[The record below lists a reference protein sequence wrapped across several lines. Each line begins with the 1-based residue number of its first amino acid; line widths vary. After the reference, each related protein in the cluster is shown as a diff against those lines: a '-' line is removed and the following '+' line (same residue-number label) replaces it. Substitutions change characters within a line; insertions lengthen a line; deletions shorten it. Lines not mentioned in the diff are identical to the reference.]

1 MPIIKDEEQLK
12 QYTTTAVTN
21 KLFRERLEER
31 FRPSDFVRVIN
42 IDDEP
47 FIWQY
52 MSSADEDVSTTSDG
66 MHRII
71 TRKAPQVWMV
81 DPGETEVI
89 QGDNA
94 YVMIEAL
101 YKKITAK
108 KIVNK
113 TPNQSATMA
122 RNFNFSDPIAQEE
135 MIDRIYLGKENPMF
149 GVKNEEPLGTT
160 GRDPASKATTK

>member
-1 MPIIKDEEQLK
+1 
-12 QYTTTAVTN
+12 
-21 KLFRERLEER
+21 
-31 FRPSDFVRVIN
+31 
-42 IDDEP
+42 
-47 FIWQY
+47 
-52 MSSADEDVSTTSDG
+52 
-66 MHRII
+66 
-71 TRKAPQVWMV
+71 
-81 DPGETEVI
+81 
-89 QGDNA
+89 
-94 YVMIEAL
+94 MIEAL